1 MNGKDLVDGI
11 IFMVFVFL
19 CYVVLSMIAID

>member
-11 IFMVFVFL
+11 LFMVFVFL